1 MSFLFFSV
9 ELLSASRFL
18 VGLLLMGYASLLDLR
33 VRRVKNIVWIMMGI
47 LGLAILEI
55 QLLLEVKRWEHHLI
69 LIPSTILFL
78 SAFWGEEL
86 FGPTGKILFRPLTW
100 ALYLIAL
107 IVILFQ
113 ILMLRGQEAEWIY
126 FLQLLTIPAMILVA
140 YGLYQSGLLRGGA
153 DAKALMAIAIL
164 VPFYP
169 YLPPLPLISPD
180 PRMQPITNI
189 LFPFAFVVLLNA
201 TLLFLVAPLLFL
213 VFNAYRKDLAFPEAL
228 FGYRVDLNNLPKFV
242 WLMERIENEE
252 HVLVLFPKRSG
263 NLEEEVQKLKARG
276 IERAWATPQIPFI
289 VPMTASFVVSFLF
302 GNLLLGLMSLFM

>member
-1 MSFLFFSV
+1 M
-9 ELLSASRFL
+9 EPLSTSRFL
-18 VGLLLMGYASLLDLR
+18 VGLLFLGYASLLDLKI
-33 VRRVKNIVWIMMGI
+33 RRVKNIVWILMGI
-47 LGLAILEI
+47 LGLAILET
-55 QLLLEVKRWEHHLI
+55 QLVLEGKIWGHHLI
-69 LIPSTILFL
+69 LIPSAILFF
-78 SAFWGEEL
+78 SVFWGEEVVSP
-86 FGPTGKILFRPLTW
+86 GGKILFRPLTW
-100 ALYLIAL
+100 TLYLIAL
-107 IVILFQ
+107 IVIIFQ
-113 ILMLRGQEAEWIY
+113 ILVLRGQEAEWTY

-169 YLPPLPLISPD
+169 YLPPFPLISPD
-180 PRMQPITNI
+180 PMTQPITSI

-213 VFNAYRKDLAFPEAL
+213 VFNASRKDLAFPEVL
-228 FGYRVDLNNLPKFV
+228 FGYRVDLNNLPRFV
-242 WLMERIENEE
+242 WLMERIENGE
-252 HVLVLFPKRSG
+252 HVVVLFPKRSG

-289 VPMTASFVVSFLF
+289 VPMTASFVISFLF